1 MVSNAEPSPDPF
13 QDPVQPGGVQSVD
26 RAVGVLE
33 ILARDGDAG
42 VSDIAKEMGIHKSTA
57 SRLLGALVAR
67 DLVQQNSERGKY
79 QLGFGILRLASSIPG
94 RLSLVQ
100 QAQPVLRSLA
110 DEFKE
115 TVNLAVLNSTYAIN
129 VDQVMGP
136 SSLSTH
142 DWIGSLTP
150 LHATSSGKVLL
161 AALDEEERNRLLDI
175 TGLPGQ
181 TPKTITS
188 RAELDRELAK
198 VAAED
203 YATVLEEFE
212 TGLNAVAVPV
222 RGHLGT
228 VVGAVSLSGPAFRLD
243 EERIETVLPG
253 LRKAGELVSARMGYP
268 GT

>member
-1 MVSNAEPSPDPF
+1 MVSDAQRSTDLLSDPA
-13 QDPVQPGGVQSVD
+13 QQGGVQSVD

-110 DEFKE
+110 DEFRE
-115 TVNLAVLNSTYAIN
+115 TVNLAVLHATYAIN
-129 VDQVMGP
+129 VDQAMGP

-161 AALDEEERNRLLDI
+161 AALDEEERLRILKV

-188 RAELDRELAK
+188 RAELSRELTE
-198 VAAED
+198 VAEEG
-203 YATVLEEFE
+203 YAAVLEEFE
-212 TGLNAVAVPV
+212 TGLNAIAVPV
-222 RGHLGT
+222 RGHS
-228 VVGAVSLSGPAFRLD
+228 GAVIGAISLSGPAFRLD
-243 EERIETVLPG
+243 EERMATVLPG
-253 LRKAGELVSARMGYP
+253 LKEAGGLVSARMGYS
-268 GT
+268 GS